1 MSVPTPI
8 TNNTFRDDSPQINND
23 GYIVWARQSDSLDY
37 EIFLFGSAGS
47 PIQITDNSYND
58 VNPQINDS
66 GYVVWEG
73 YDGQDWEIF
82 VYDGENTI
90 QITSNTYDDYDPQ
103 INDFGYI
110 VWWGFDGQDNE
121 IFLAIP
127 SIVAGFSAS
136 PKSGPP
142 PLSVNFTE
150 QATGDIT
157 SWNWD
162 FGDGSTSTAQNPSHT
177 YTDFGTYTVSLT
189 VTGPQGSDTRTK
201 TDYIKVVRD
210 AKTMPWIPLLLLDE

>member
-8 TNNTFRDDSPQINND
+8 TSNTFHDDGPQINND
-23 GYIVWARQSDSLDY
+23 GHIVWASQSDGLDY
-37 EIFLFGSAGS
+37 EIYLFESAGP

-66 GYVVWEG
+66 GYVAWEG
-73 YDGQDWEIF
+73 YDGQDLEIF

-90 QITSNTYDDYDPQ
+90 QITNNTYDDYDPQ

-110 VWWGFDGQDNE
+110 VWWGYDGQDNE
-121 IFLAIP
+121 IYLAIP

-136 PKSGPP
+136 PKSGPT

-150 QATGDIT
+150 QSTGDIT
-157 SWNWD
+157 V
-162 FGDGSTSTAQNPSHT
+162 TA
-177 YTDFGTYTVSLT
+177 
-189 VTGPQGSDTRTK
+189 K
-201 TDYIKVVRD
+201 
-210 AKTMPWIPLLLLDE
+210 